1 MTAGDSPAAGDG
13 DPPENLTLAQK
24 IDRVWLTMHPKDRG
38 PWTYPEVV
46 AGVKALGVT
55 VSASYLWHLRNG
67 VRTNPTV
74 NQIEALA
81 TFFHV
86 PVSYFFGTTAEV
98 ENVDAQ
104 LVLVEAMRSPE
115 LRDLA
120 LRASTLSPAGMR
132 AIAHMIEDIQT
143 VQGMSTRRDK
153 SRKPAELPPLPESEG
168 GDTES

>member
-1 MTAGDSPAAGDG
+1 MTAGDSPAAAGG
-13 DPPENLTLAQK
+13 SPPGGLTLAEK

-46 AGVKALGVT
+46 AGIKALGVT

-98 ENVDAQ
+98 EEVDAQ
-104 LVLVEAMRSPE
+104 LGLVRAMRSPE

-120 LRASTLSPAGMR
+120 FRASTLSPAGMR
-132 AIAHMIEDIQT
+132 AIAHMVEDIQT
-143 VQGMSTRRDK
+143 VQGMSTRRSK
-153 SRKPAELPPLPESEG
+153 GRKPPELPPLPDPG
-168 GDTES
+168 GADTES